1 MKKFKSII
9 SMLLLISVLIVP
21 AVFNGF
27 ADPEIDGP
35 DGAPAST
42 SGWNATYGEKTPGK
56 TYTVTATTATG
67 INKSF
72 VIDTTGMNNY
82 VKVTSVDKHARLGDN
97 SGQEFPMVTVQY
109 LHQGYATAKNPL
121 PDIQSVIIPDGT
133 TDVFHLHAS
142 SATPVE
148 FIVIPKS
155 IKHIRTAIQ
164 DNIIVLY
171 EGSET
176 DWNKILLPSGKYGR
190 SNIRN
195 DIKTAADAGRIC
207 FNCNYYDVAAG
218 KATAKPAST
227 AETPA
232 VSAVSGFTD
241 VKSTD
246 YCAEPVKWAV
256 KQGITTGVTK
266 TTFVPGDTCTQAQII
281 TFIWR
286 SEGSPEPSGTAPYN
300 ISPDK
305 YYYKAANWAYG
316 KGMIDDYFNPNG
328 GCSRAMAMTY
338 LYKLAG
344 SPAVSHSGNT
354 FWDVSQSDSAYDA
367 IYWAVDAGI
376 TKGTTVDT
384 FSPAKTCTRGQ
395 IVTFLHRA
403 LVG

>member
-9 SMLLLISVLIVP
+9 SMLLLISLLAVP

-27 ADPEIDGP
+27 ASRSPDSLTDIYDPNRV
-35 DGAPAST
+35 ANNNTRTA
-42 SGWNATYGEKTPGK
+42 GK

-67 INKSF
+67 VNKTF
-72 VIDTTGMNNY
+72 VLDT
-82 VKVTSVDKHARLGDN
+82 GDMEN
-97 SGQEFPMVTVQY
+97 HVETLNATMIKPDDTIFKGIRMAYCPEGDAPS
-109 LHQGYATAKNPL
+109 LHTQC
-121 PDIQSVIIPDGT
+121 VIIPDNTKNLIGIDLSGT
-133 TDVFHLHAS
+133 LDFV
-142 SATPVE
+142 
-148 FIVIPKS
+148 IIPKS
-155 IKHIRTAIQ
+155 VKYFGGLCVRN
-164 DNIIVLY
+164 DNCVILY
-171 EGSET
+171 EGSEAE
-176 DWNKILLPSGKYGR
+176 WN
-190 SNIRN
+190 NIQLHYYREEMQATITN
-195 DIKTAADAGRIC
+195 ATVL

-232 VSAVSGFTD
+232 VSTVSGFTD

-286 SEGSPEPSGTAPYN
+286 SEGSPEPSGTTPYN

-344 SPAVSHSGNT
+344 SPAVSHAGNT
-354 FWDVSQSDSAYDA
+354 FWDVGQSDSAYDA

-376 TKGTTVDT
+376 TKGTTFDT